1 MSWYLAKVTVAIPA
15 LPWVYR
21 PGTEVGVSVRGEFVR
36 VYNPDFT
43 PRMLSLDEAR
53 AALQTMRDGN
63 GRLVLHPQ
71 TAQLDNAWSCWFSGG
86 KTGPL

>member
-36 VYNPDFT
+36 VYNPDFA
-43 PRMLSLDEAR
+43 PRMLSLVEAQ
-53 AALQTMRDGN
+53 AALVTVRDER
-63 GRLVLHPQ
+63 GRPVLHPQ
-71 TAQLDNAWSCWFSGG
+71 GAQLDNAWSNFYSAG